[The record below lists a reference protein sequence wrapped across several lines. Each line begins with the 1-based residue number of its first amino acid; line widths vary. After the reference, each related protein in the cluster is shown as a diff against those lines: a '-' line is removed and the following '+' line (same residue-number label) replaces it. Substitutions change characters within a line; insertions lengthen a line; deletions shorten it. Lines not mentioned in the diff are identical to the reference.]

1 MLKLLVNKRSNYA
14 GGIWVWAGTEGT
26 IKECKHINN
35 CPNCKDK
42 LQFHPS
48 LIGFQNDIV
57 CVNRNEFE

>member
-14 GGIWVWAGTEGT
+14 GGIWVWAGMEGT
-26 IKECKHINN
+26 IEKCKYTKN

-48 LIGFQNDIV
+48 LIGF
-57 CVNRNEFE
+57 